1 MVRVAPINLTFNP
14 RTLWF
19 DPGDLD
25 IEKDMPV
32 VVRTARGTEFGI
44 AASEVIEVSEE
55 QVRALK
61 SALRPVER
69 IATEEDI
76 EQAAEMER
84 ASAEALPVFK
94 EMAREYHED
103 MHPVS
108 VEFLL
113 DGDKAV
119 FYFEA
124 EERIDFRELVRK
136 LAARFHVRIDMRQ
149 IGVRDEARMVGGIGH
164 CGQELCCKRLG
175 GEFCPVSIRMAKEQ
189 GLSLNPQKI
198 SGLCGRLMCCLRYE
212 FDAYKDFKGRAPK
225 LNATVQ
231 TPAGPAKVVDH
242 DVPREIVSLKV
253 EGEKPVKVPLS
264 DFDPAPEGATRPNA
278 VGEEAWEEATSD
290 RGLIGGEALIF
301 STSQF
306 TGADKLAEGAKVR
319 HTGGSRK
326 GSGEAGRS
334 RRSGSEGRGR
344 GSSRS
349 AGAPTASPAPA
360 APPRKR
366 RRSTKLSAADD
377 GRGLERVSTS
387 REEGARGE
395 GAASPKP
402 RRQRSGT
409 ASRPKDGARPKDGGR
424 SQSGQGGQGKAQ
436 RAKGS
441 QGRSRSGQGDGKSKG
456 ASPRPGQKS
465 SGLRAEQGSASRG
478 EGAKA
483 DGGAS
488 KPRRRRRS
496 RSGQH
501 AVPVGYSAGYGD
513 SQHRTLPRSGSR
525 DGPQCRYLRA
535 ASGPRRQICYYQ
547 ASLGRNPHGARY
559 LPRYDRRRVESRPQP
574 RVAR

>member
-44 AASEVIEVSEE
+44 VASEVIEVSEE

-212 FDAYKDFKGRAPK
+212 FDAYKDFKSRAPK
-225 LNATVQ
+225 QNATVE
-231 TPAGPAKVVDH
+231 TPDGPAKVVDL
-242 DVPREIVSLKV
+242 DVPREIVSLKIM
-253 EGEKPVKVPLS
+253 GEKPVKVPLA
-264 DFDPAPEGATRPNA
+264 DFDPHEEGYNRPNR
-278 VGEEAWEEATSD
+278 VGEEAWQDATTAD
-290 RGLIGGEALIF
+290 PIGFAGESALF
-301 STSQF
+301 GTTTQL
-306 TGADKLAEGAKVR
+306 TGQDKLADPGSVR
-319 HTGGSRK
+319 RT
-326 GSGEAGRS
+326 GSGGQKPSKGGGQKGGGNGGQKGGGKQA
-334 RRSGSEGRGR
+334 
-344 GSSRS
+344 
-349 AGAPTASPAPA
+349 AS
-360 APPRKR
+360 
-366 RRSTKLSAADD
+366 DD
-377 GRGLERVSTS
+377 STS
-387 REEGARGE
+387 NCDELFNDAVEVVLETGQASVSMLQRRLKLGYSRAARLVDQMEEHGIVGPFE
-395 GAASPKP
+395 G
-402 RRQRSGT
+402 
-409 ASRPKDGARPKDGGR
+409 
-424 SQSGQGGQGKAQ
+424 
-436 RAKGS
+436 
-441 QGRSRSGQGDGKSKG
+441 
-456 ASPRPGQKS
+456 
-465 SGLRAEQGSASRG
+465 
-478 EGAKA
+478 
-483 DGGAS
+483 S
-488 KPRRRRRS
+488 KPRQLLIDRAKWQERQMGR
-496 RSGQH
+496 Q
-501 AVPVGYSAGYGD
+501 AAESAPKPD
-513 SQHRTLPRSGSR
+513 RFGSIQ
-525 DGPQCRYLRA
+525 D
-535 ASGPRRQICYYQ
+535 
-547 ASLGRNPHGARY
+547 
-559 LPRYDRRRVESRPQP
+559 VFESHD
-574 RVAR
+574 ALE

>member
-212 FDAYKDFKGRAPK
+212 FDAYKDFKSRAPK

-264 DFDPAPEGATRPNA
+264 EFDPAPEGATRPNA

-334 RRSGSEGRGR
+334 RRGGSEGRGR
-344 GSSRS
+344 GGSRS
-349 AGAPTASPAPA
+349 AGTQAASPAPA

-409 ASRPKDGARPKDGGR
+409 ASRPKDGGR
-424 SQSGQGGQGKAQ
+424 NQSGQGNQG
-436 RAKGS
+436 
-441 QGRSRSGQGDGKSKG
+441 GQGDGKPKG

-465 SGLRAEQGSASRG
+465 SGLRAEQCGASRSD
-478 EGAKA
+478 GAKA
-483 DGGAS
+483 DTGAS

-496 RSGQH
+496 RKPKADG
-501 AVPVGYSAGYGD
+501 
-513 SQHRTLPRSGSR
+513 GS
-525 DGPQCRYLRA
+525 GPQ
-535 ASGPRRQICYYQ
+535 SGN
-547 ASLGRNPHGARY
+547 GGNGTGN
-559 LPRYDRRRVESRPQP
+559 
-574 RVAR
+574 

>member
-149 IGVRDEARMVGGIGH
+149 IGVRDEARMVGGLGH

-189 GLSLNPQKI
+189 DLSLNPQKI
-198 SGLCGRLMCCLRYE
+198 SGVCGRLMCCLRYE
-212 FDAYKDFKGRAPK
+212 FDAYKDFKSRAPK
-225 LNATVQ
+225 QNATVE
-231 TPAGPAKVVDH
+231 TPDGPAKVVDL
-242 DVPREIVSLKV
+242 DVPREIVSLKIM
-253 EGEKPVKVPLS
+253 GEKPVKVPLA
-264 DFDPAPEGATRPNA
+264 DFDPPEEGSNRPNR
-278 VGEEAWEEATSD
+278 VGEEAWQDATTAD
-290 RGLIGGEALIF
+290 PIGFAGESALF
-301 STSQF
+301 GTTTQL
-306 TGADKLAEGAKVR
+306 TGQDKLADPGSVR
-319 HTGGSRK
+319 RT
-326 GSGEAGRS
+326 
-334 RRSGSEGRGR
+334 GRG
-344 GSSRS
+344 GQKPSKGGGQKGGGNGGQKGGGKQADAQAQS
-349 AGAPTASPAPA
+349 ARK
-360 APPRKR
+360 PRR
-366 RRSTKLSAADD
+366 RRSTKV
-377 GRGLERVSTS
+377 G
-387 REEGARGE
+387 GE
-395 GAASPKP
+395 GAAAPEAAEAQKRKQKQQGGGSPKGGQSGQQQK
-402 RRQRSGT
+402 RR
-409 ASRPKDGARPKDGGR
+409 
-424 SQSGQGGQGKAQ
+424 SGQGGQGGNGGGKKQQGQ
-436 RAKGS
+436 RQGGEGAKK
-441 QGRSRSGQGDGKSKG
+441 QGPKGMQPSK
-456 ASPRPGQKS
+456 PRPGQKS
-465 SGLRAEQGSASRG
+465 SGLRQGQKPQQPRQDKAPRPERSGAPSG
-478 EGAKA
+478 EGGRPTG
-483 DGGAS
+483 DGGH
-488 KPRRRRRS
+488 RRARRRS
-496 RSGQH
+496 HKAGGSDGAGAPGAGGAAPSG
-501 AVPVGYSAGYGD
+501 
-513 SQHRTLPRSGSR
+513 
-525 DGPQCRYLRA
+525 
-535 ASGPRRQICYYQ
+535 
-547 ASLGRNPHGARY
+547 
-559 LPRYDRRRVESRPQP
+559 E
-574 RVAR
+574 